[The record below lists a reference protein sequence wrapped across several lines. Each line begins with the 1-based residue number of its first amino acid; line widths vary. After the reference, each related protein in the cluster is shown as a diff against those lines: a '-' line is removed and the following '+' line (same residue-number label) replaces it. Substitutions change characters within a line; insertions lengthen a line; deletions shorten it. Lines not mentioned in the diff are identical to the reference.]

1 MHPQLSAMTCRP
13 AGDSSASVSLDRAYV
28 TNSSPDRSLWSS
40 RSVVAAPPLEGRAA
54 AYCPR
59 VPPMP
64 LCEAS
69 SVVSSGAAARL
80 AGSGAV
86 SALWDTFSVSSA
98 FKEPAANVET
108 SQWSVPQIFLD
119 LLGLSPSVGEQ
130 CRAVQQAARQ
140 AAQPGHATWR
150 LLRPQPSH
158 AHVQWAVWAVARQV
172 VGACCGVHSDGS
184 AP

>member
-1 MHPQLSAMTCRP
+1 MLICHQSLTVVAAAQGSCSQGRTQHCVVLQA
-13 AGDSSASVSLDRAYV
+13 DSTTWLVLTEACLAV
-28 TNSSPDRSLWSS
+28 SSPDRSLWSS

-98 FKEPAANVET
+98 FKKPAVDVKESVVSASNLFRDMLQAMEGGAGLHAKEPGME
-108 SQWSVPQIFLD
+108 
-119 LLGLSPSVGEQ
+119 
-130 CRAVQQAARQ
+130 
-140 AAQPGHATWR
+140 AAQPGSAVWQM
-150 LLRPQPSH
+150 LQPQPSH
-158 AHVQWAVWAVARQV
+158 MH
-172 VGACCGVHSDGS
+172 VHSAVEGKS
-184 AP
+184 